1 MTAKGET
8 PGRPRQQA
16 ASGGAPGV
24 RPAGWPNDR
33 NPAGVEERVSSAS
46 HTRFRVRNA
55 LLTSPSALLIGT
67 LMLSF
72 GCGGGCR
79 RASPESGP
87 LPSEAVAP
95 DAASDGAEA
104 SGQEVAPLEAVQAI
118 AAHEHA
124 TCALLTDGR
133 PLCWGTF
140 EEDPPESEEDQGFPL
155 VFDPAPRPLLLPG
168 NVRLREISMWGQAR
182 GLTEDGRLMIWG
194 RFLTPFWVSE
204 AGGKSRRRVV
214 VPIAPDLE
222 PYEDIAARYPEQIRP
237 STREEFST
245 YRGLLD
251 SVRPLWSGIGDTRR
265 LVDGCYENDAA
276 EFLCINLLDHHYGW
290 QRHGPYRFPT
300 AESVI
305 IRGPYFACMRDGDG
319 AVFCWFDE
327 PKDGWEANWDGIP
340 RFRDDTR
347 LRIPLPHP
355 AVDVFIGTSVCAA
368 LENGSVV
375 CWDIDAMAHLTPE
388 TAAGLHLDVREEVD
402 AKSINGD
409 VSGFACA
416 ITKAERVKCWVPR
429 IHPRKDPSPEWL
441 EGTSV
446 REIPG
451 LEKVVALTTGSS
463 HACALTDDARVWC
476 WGSNEYGQ
484 LGRGTVDANAAEH
497 PPGLVISAIDPFGG
511 EK

>member
-1 MTAKGET
+1 
-8 PGRPRQQA
+8 
-16 ASGGAPGV
+16 
-24 RPAGWPNDR
+24 
-33 NPAGVEERVSSAS
+33 
-46 HTRFRVRNA
+46 VRNA

-204 AGGKSRRRVV
+204 ASGKSRRRVV

-237 STREEFST
+237 STREESST
-245 YRGLLD
+245 YRGSFD
-251 SVRPLWSGIGDTRR
+251 SVRPLWSGIRGVQR
-265 LVDGCYENDAA
+265 LLDGGCYADHDYSIS
-276 EFLCINLLDHHYGW
+276 CINLMTYHGGW
-290 QRHGPYRFPT
+290 DALGPYRFPN

-305 IRGPYFACMRDGDG
+305 VLASYAACLRDGEG
-319 AVFCWFDE
+319 TVFCWFEEPEDGRAETWDE
-327 PKDGWEANWDGIP
+327 KT
-340 RFRDDTR
+340 RFRDDSR
-347 LRIPLPHP
+347 LRIPLPHR
-355 AVDVFIGTSVCAA
+355 AVALFIGAAACAA
-368 LENGSVV
+368 LENGSVA
-375 CWDIDAMAHLTPE
+375 CWDIEAMADLTPD
-388 TAAGLHLDVREEVD
+388 TADGLHIDVREGVG
-402 AKSINGD
+402 AKSIHGD
-409 VSGFACA
+409 VLGYPCA
-416 ITKAERVKCWVPR
+416 LTEEGRVKCWGPR
-429 IHPRKDPSPEWL
+429 LLPAETPTSPDWWEA
-441 EGTSV
+441 TSV
-446 REIPG
+446 REVPG
-451 LEKVVALTTGSS
+451 VENAVALTTGSS
-463 HACALTDDARVWC
+463 HACALTENGRVWC
-476 WGSNEYGQ
+476 WGTNKAGQ
-484 LGRGTVDANAAEH
+484 LGRGTVDEDWTRH
-497 PPGLVISAIDPFGG
+497 PPGLVISAIPFGAG
-511 EK
+511 VDEE